1 MTRSE
6 RAIDFGFGLLKVV
19 NSCHYFF
26 RMFKTWECLKES
38 RRYNAISRAS
48 KMRFAVN
55 YSHLKISKSKKD
67 AT

>member
-26 RMFKTWECLKES
+26 RVFELWECLKGS
-38 RRYNAISRAS
+38 RRYNAISRDS
-48 KMRFAVN
+48 KMRFEVS
-55 YSHLKISKSKKD
+55 YSHLKISKSEKD
-67 AT
+67 AA